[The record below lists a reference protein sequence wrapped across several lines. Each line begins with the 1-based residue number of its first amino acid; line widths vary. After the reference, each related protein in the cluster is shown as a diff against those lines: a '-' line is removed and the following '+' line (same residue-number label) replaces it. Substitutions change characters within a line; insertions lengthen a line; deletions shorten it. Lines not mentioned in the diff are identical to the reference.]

1 MNFPWPPRKLSL
13 FATGVSIPRVM
24 FWGVWFWGLSFSG
37 MSAAETRDLVLVAGQ
52 SNAVGYDALA
62 EELPTDPGDQD
73 VMFWF
78 RVGDPPPDASDS
90 TSARQW
96 THLRVQERGNPISR
110 TAPPEQAPAEGLRR
124 QYGNFKGLKGGFG
137 PEMGFARELR
147 VREGRPL
154 AVVKVAFSGT
164 GMRTDWNPADSGAAG
179 ACYRALVEETREA
192 MAAAARRGVTLRPRA
207 LLWVQG
213 ESDSNAK
220 DSALYEGALSTM
232 IRQLRED
239 LAVPGL
245 QALLAVNIHFGND
258 KNPFVAKVVEAQKA
272 IAAKDALAVY
282 VDTEGAETLKP
293 SQTHFTAAGTLE
305 VGKRF
310 AEALLELESRRSS
323 R

>member
-1 MNFPWPPRKLSL
+1 MKLLFPPRKPSRLASL
-13 FATGVSIPRVM
+13 VLVPQLMA
-24 FWGVWFWGLSFSG
+24 WGVLFWGLSLAG

-52 SNAVGYDALA
+52 SNAVGYDALP
-62 EELPTDPGDQD
+62 EELPADAGDQD

-96 THLRVQERGNPISR
+96 TQLRVQERGNPISR
-110 TAPPEQAPAEGLRR
+110 TAPPEQAPSEGLRR
-124 QYGNFKGLKGGFG
+124 QYGNFKSPKGGFG
-137 PEMGFARELR
+137 PEIGFARELR
-147 VREGRPL
+147 VREGRAL
-154 AVVKVAFSGT
+154 AVVKAAFSGT
-164 GMRTDWNPADSGAAG
+164 GMRTDWNPADPGAGG

-192 MAAAARRGVTLRPRA
+192 IAAAAKRGVTLRPRA

-220 DSALYEGALSTM
+220 DAPLYEGALSAM

-239 LAVPGL
+239 LGMPGL

-293 SQTHFTAAGTLE
+293 GQTHFTAAGTLE

-310 AEALLELESRRSS
+310 ADALLKLEAGRASR
-323 R
+323 